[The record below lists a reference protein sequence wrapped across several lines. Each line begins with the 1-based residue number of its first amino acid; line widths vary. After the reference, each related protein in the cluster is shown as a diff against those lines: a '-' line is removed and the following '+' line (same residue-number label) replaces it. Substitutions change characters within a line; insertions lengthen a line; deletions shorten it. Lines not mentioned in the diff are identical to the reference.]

1 MCCSIVCIFK
11 ARCSTGENS
20 SSPVAANE
28 DALTSKKLEF
38 FRRPPINLRSTDFKL
53 LADSLLSGTPSS
65 DLKLINVFECSSS
78 DDDDFSK
85 VALTNVHAMI
95 LWQNFQ
101 VPVFYYLFFLL
112 RQQGDQIG

>member
-11 ARCSTGENS
+11 TRCSTGENS

-38 FRRPPINLRSTDFKL
+38 FRRPPVNLRSTDFKL

-65 DLKLINVFECSSS
+65 DMKLINVYECSNS

-85 VALTNVHAMI
+85 VALTNVHSMI

-101 VPVFYYLFFLL
+101 VPVLLPFFLL
-112 RQQGDQIG
+112 GQQGDQIG